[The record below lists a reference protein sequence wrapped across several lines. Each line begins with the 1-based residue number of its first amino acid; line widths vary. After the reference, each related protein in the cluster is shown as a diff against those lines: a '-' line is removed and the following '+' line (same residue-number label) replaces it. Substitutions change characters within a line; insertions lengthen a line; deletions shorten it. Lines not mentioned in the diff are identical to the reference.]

1 MLDTEHRGT
10 DLKKEGLPPRDRSAD
25 VSEHANSSGVLLGGI
40 IAVGAVVA
48 LLMFGGSGNQHSAS
62 NSLNTEP
69 GTTTGAAPAAPSRE
83 MR

>member
-1 MLDTEHRGT
+1 MPDIEPRETNLN
-10 DLKKEGLPPRDRSAD
+10 KEGLPPRDRNAD
-25 VSEHANSSGVLLGGI
+25 VPEHANSRGVLLGGI

-48 LLMFGGSGNQHSAS
+48 LLMFGGSGRQHSAS

-69 GTTTGAAPAAPSRE
+69 GTTTGAAPAPSRE

>member
-1 MLDTEHRGT
+1 
-10 DLKKEGLPPRDRSAD
+10 
-25 VSEHANSSGVLLGGI
+25 
-40 IAVGAVVA
+40 
-48 LLMFGGSGNQHSAS
+48 MFGGSGNQHTAS